1 MSLSTAVDPAYWVT
15 RAHVSIQAQLPGEN
29 VQPAPPP
36 GVGDKVNSALNW
48 MQWILIAVA
57 FVGASVAVAGIV
69 LSRREGSS
77 DEVTG
82 NMLRIGL
89 GTAAL
94 AGMGG
99 LFSWFMA

>member
-1 MSLSTAVDPAYWVT
+1 MSISTTLDPNYWLL
-15 RAHVSIQAQLPGEN
+15 RSELSIQAQLPGEN
-29 VQPAPPP
+29 VTPTAPP
-36 GVGDKVNSALNW
+36 GIGDNVNTALNW
-48 MQWILIAVA
+48 AMWICIAVA
-57 FVGASVAVAGIV
+57 FIGALVCVAGIV

-94 AGMGG
+94 AGMGT
-99 LFSWFMA
+99 LFTWMMQ